1 MTDANARQVGGNHYR
16 NKIQHWDW
24 VASNELDY
32 FQGQIT
38 KYVAR
43 WKLKGGIQDLEKA
56 RHFLDKYIELQGKDN
71 TMADVTI
78 NVTGVSTNTTV
89 DASGSNSL
97 RYDVVRPDG
106 TVVQS
111 YDDFS
116 QAKEFLKA
124 TDFRY
129 KIVDTSSEAGPSY
142 VDQG

>member
-1 MTDANARQVGGNHYR
+1 M
-16 NKIQHWDW
+16 
-24 VASNELDY
+24 
-32 FQGQIT
+32 
-38 KYVAR
+38 
-43 WKLKGGIQDLEKA
+43 EKA
-56 RHFLDKYIELQGKDN
+56 RHFLDKYIELQG
-71 TMADVTI
+71 
-78 NVTGVSTNTTV
+78 TV